1 MLPFGNPTFDV
12 LLLFSPPLFSGD
24 RVAPLHPR
32 IPPPLF
38 SLLSFLIKLSAL
50 AIVGFAGATCT
61 VSLRRG
67 VEVGTLLFPSAFNL
81 EGVMTGA
88 DCDISSGGISLTM
101 LYIFS

>member
-1 MLPFGNPTFDV
+1 M
-12 LLLFSPPLFSGD
+12 FSYYSLRPCYRETGLPLFVPGTH
-24 RVAPLHPR
+24 HPY
-32 IPPPLF
+32 F

-67 VEVGTLLFPSAFNL
+67 VQVGTLLFPSAFNL